1 MKAGLAPTGLTLAL
15 LALAAGP
22 AEPQQPG
29 TDVRVEARAP
39 GLESG
44 PDLVADRE
52 GPATTADSTPPAGAA
67 PREASEA
74 DGRRA
79 GAGRRQPGEGDD
91 WARWGERLA
100 GLAKLLAADVPVRSS
115 VQDLRAENGWE
126 SVPGEL
132 STVGNR
138 MGDWQHSLP
147 YVAGGALAG
156 GAALGGLE
164 GAGRGA
170 SLLAGVLAG
179 SMASEALN
187 RLVGRGRP
195 IWGNGPWS
203 FRPFSGHASFPSG
216 HTAYAF
222 SIAAGLDAITD
233 SWVPAAAGYG
243 LAGVTAYS
251 RLYDDKHWVSDVV
264 VGAVLSSAV
273 SGAATRRAMRLLGV
287 ADREAAEGTDA
298 AGEEARVS
306 LLATPSTLGVRIR
319 F

>member
-1 MKAGLAPTGLTLAL
+1 MKAGLVPTGLTLAL

-22 AEPQQPG
+22 AEAQQPG
-29 TDVRVEARAP
+29 ADVRVEARAP
-39 GLESG
+39 GLEGG
-44 PDLVADRE
+44 PDVAADRE
-52 GPATTADSTPPAGAA
+52 GPA
-67 PREASEA
+67 
-74 DGRRA
+74 
-79 GAGRRQPGEGDD
+79 EGDD

-195 IWGNGPWS
+195 IWGDGPYS

-222 SIAAGLDAITD
+222 SIAAGLDAVTD
-233 SWVPAAAGYG
+233 GWVPAAAGYG

-287 ADREAAEGTDA
+287 ADRDAAAGTDA
-298 AGEEARVS
+298 AGEEAGVS